1 MNRIKLIK
9 RPFFPVKTRNLTS
22 LAHNINYFLLIFTF
36 KGSERLRKLI
46 SNILTPKLKKKKI
59 WPTIYSYNCILNLRK
74 KNIIENE
81 IYKYGVYE
89 AGVLNVLKNFL
100 KKGDFF
106 IDVGSNIGI
115 ISLAASQFVGENGR
129 VYSFEPEPETFNFFR
144 RNILINNLKNITAFN
159 KGLGSAKE
167 VKKIYYSKDY
177 GNSTLLESEKSK
189 YKFIEKKIEIETLD
203 NIISEN
209 NIKNI
214 KMIKIDVE
222 GWELEVLKGAEK
234 LLKSKNAP
242 IISIEYFEAL
252 ELKEGKVINFVDYIQ
267 AINNYKIYKLKK
279 SKNFIS
285 DLVAVKDREDL
296 PHENE
301 NLFCFLPHHLK

>member
-1 MNRIKLIK
+1 MGSIKETK
-9 RPFFPVKTRNLTS
+9 S
-22 LAHNINYFLLIFTF
+22 LYYH
-36 KGSERLRKLI
+36 
-46 SNILTPKLKKKKI
+46 
-59 WPTIYSYNCILNLRK
+59 
-74 KNIIENE
+74 IE
-81 IYKYGVYE
+81 
-89 AGVLNVLKNFL
+89 
-100 KKGDFF
+100 
-106 IDVGSNIGI
+106 
-115 ISLAASQFVGENGR
+115 
-129 VYSFEPEPETFNFFR
+129 
-144 RNILINNLKNITAFN
+144 
-159 KGLGSAKE
+159 
-167 VKKIYYSKDY
+167 Y
-177 GNSTLLESEKSK
+177 GNSTLIESENLK

-252 ELKEGKVINFVDYIQ
+252 ELKEGKVVNFVEYIQ

-301 NLFCFLPHHLK
+301 NLFCFLPHHLKTILN